1 VWLHVQKLVSEMKLS
16 CQTLV
21 ARDPKQWKK
30 FEQKF
35 AKSYVE
41 KHTSSTNSR
50 RNIINDN
57 IWCCLHSSLLF
68 QTSPGSLNFL
78 TNVGKFP
85 LTKRANLGCESA
97 CKLLLST
104 QTFSICYVNQPIPAS
119 RKLFT
124 VPHRVEGGRR
134 LSRPRRSSYLATR
147 TKTVLQSDCWNPGS
161 NSHSQTCHRSEKRSF
176 RS

>member
-1 VWLHVQKLVSEMKLS
+1 MWLHVQKLVSEMKLS
-16 CQTLV
+16 CRTLV

-85 LTKRANLGCESA
+85 LTKRANLLSA